1 MKIWRRK
8 GQNTAEYAIL
18 ISLIVAVAVTMQTYV
33 KRGLQGGIKFVVDK
47 AKKSDTGTG
56 QYEPY
61 YLISSYD
68 ATTSSY
74 KDIEQ
79 TKTSGEVERT
89 YGADGNVKK
98 TERTGNQLILD
109 QQNAD

>member
-18 ISLIVAVAVTMQTYV
+18 LSLVVAVAVTMQTYV

-61 YLISSYD
+61 YLTSSYD
-68 ATTSSY
+68 TTTSIY
-74 KDIEQ
+74 KDTEQ
-79 TKTSGEVERT
+79 TKTGGEVERI
-89 YGADGNVKK
+89 YGADGKEK
-98 TERTGNQLILD
+98 TTNRTGEQKILD
-109 QQNAD
+109 QTYAD